1 MRAANSHSQAQ
12 AAPSPDSDEQTST
25 VVQRPRRVMRRLP
38 TSKVRWDRK
47 FRVIMVS
54 VFVLVGWIGV
64 KAGAS
69 LISAHAQAHHEISLV
84 SKLSASNH
92 RLEARSRE
100 LSEKSWIIQ
109 AARGLGMIKAGE
121 RPYVIVKQK

>member
-1 MRAANSHSQAQ
+1 
-12 AAPSPDSDEQTST
+12 
-25 VVQRPRRVMRRLP
+25 
-38 TSKVRWDRK
+38 
-47 FRVIMVS
+47 MVT

-84 SKLSASNH
+84 SRLSASNH

-109 AARGLGMIKAGE
+109 AGRGLGMTKAGE
-121 RPYVIVKQK
+121 RPYVIVKSR

>member
-1 MRAANSHSQAQ
+1 MRAANSYSQAQ
-12 AAPSPDSDEQTST
+12 AAPSRSSDEQPST
-25 VVQRPRRVMRRLP
+25 VVQRPWRVTRRLP

-47 FRVIMVS
+47 FRVIMVT
-54 VFVLVGWIGV
+54 VFVLVGWTGV
-64 KAGAS
+64 KAGSS
-69 LISAHAQAHHEISLV
+69 LITARAQAHREISLV

-109 AARGLGMIKAGE
+109 AARGLGMIRLGE
-121 RPYVIVKQK
+121 RPYVIVKSR